1 MIDFAKV
8 KIFAGKGGDGIA
20 HFLRLKFIP
29 KGGPDG
35 GDGGKGGDVYLFANE
50 NLTTLMDFRARAEFR
65 AEDGGAGEKNNK
77 HGANGEDL
85 TLNVPSGT
93 LVKLV
98 SKDGGERVIAD
109 LTKHSEKFLLARG
122 GFGGKGNSHFK
133 SSTNRTPRE
142 FTRGDPG
149 EEMTVILEIKLIADV
164 GLVGFPNAGKS
175 TLLNILTKANARV
188 GSYPFTTLEPN
199 LGVMDVP
206 SRKRSLVLADLPGLI
221 EGAAVGKGLG
231 DEFLKHA
238 ERTRLLVHVI
248 DPYQSDN
255 PFAIYS
261 TIRSELSSYSEI
273 LEKKKEIVVVN
284 KIDITE
290 VKDSVTKIKSVF
302 KKKGLEVM
310 FVSAATGE
318 GIEKLKEKIVEEVSK
333 LPSKPQTK
341 VTAKKVYTISNLPN
355 RRIVFKG
362 RPEIAPMGK

>member
-1 MIDFAKV
+1 MIDLAKV
-8 KIFAGKGGDGIA
+8 KINAGKGGGGIA
-20 HFLRLKFIP
+20 HFLHLKFMP

-50 NLTTLMDFRARAEFR
+50 NLTTLMDFRAKAVFN
-65 AEDGGAGEKNNK
+65 APDGGAGEKNNK

-85 TLNVPSGT
+85 VLEVPSGT

-98 SKDGGERVIAD
+98 TKDGGERVIAD
-109 LTKHSEKFLLARG
+109 LTKHGEKFLLARG
-122 GFGGKGNSHFK
+122 GAGGKGNSHFK

-149 EEMTVILEIKLIADV
+149 EEVTIILEIKLIADV
-164 GLVGFPNAGKS
+164 GFIGFPNAGKS

-206 SRKRSLVLADLPGLI
+206 SRKKSLVLADLPGLI
-221 EGAAVGKGLG
+221 EGAALGRGLG

-248 DPYQSDN
+248 DPYQSGDVL
-255 PFAIYS
+255 AIYT
-261 TIRSELSSYSEI
+261 TIRHELSSYSEA
-273 LEKKKEIVVVN
+273 LEKKKEIIVIN

-290 VKDSVTKIKSVF
+290 VKDSVAKIKGVF

-310 FVSAATGE
+310 FVSAVTGE
-318 GIEKLKEKIVEEVSK
+318 GIEKLKEKIAEEVSK

-355 RRIVFKG
+355 RRIVFRG
-362 RPEIAPMGK
+362 RPEVAPL